1 MKAKKGI
8 CSSDCECLTIT
19 GWKCYAEE
27 HLCNCGDWGSTPP
40 VPPVPVYT
48 YEITK
53 SEEITD
59 NRTLTTYS
67 FYKRSQWWN
76 EFIGLQWKSQYDDFA
91 YALAS
96 NDQEFDENLKAI
108 ASESDY
114 IEWVTK
120 FEQVIAWELDAAE
133 VFQDFN
139 TYYGGLSE
147 ATFTYYAEKYDE
159 TYDDHRYLEYKSD
172 RDYDNYGSDD
182 YYIIFHYLDNVLND
196 INMFWGSSSEWPRE
210 VTNTQVADTLA
221 QHAEEA
227 LLDETKKEW
236 LFYEFRDLYN
246 SLQ

>member
-19 GWKCYAEE
+19 WWRCYAEE

-40 VPPVPVYT
+40 VPPVPVDT
-48 YEITK
+48 YEIVK
-53 SEEITD
+53 SEDAESEEA
-59 NRTLTTYS
+59 LTTYS

-76 EFIGLQWKSQYDDFA
+76 EFIGMQAKTHYGSFD

-96 NDQEFDENLKAI
+96 NDQEFDENLRYVN
-108 ASESDY
+108 SQSDY
-114 IEWVTK
+114 TEWAAK

-139 TYYGGLSE
+139 TYYNGLSD
-147 ATFTYYAEKYDE
+147 ATFTYSVEKIDE
-159 TYDDHRYLEYKSD
+159 TAGYWYLEYKSERSSND
-172 RDYDNYGSDD
+172 SYFENY
-182 YYIIFHYLDNVLND
+182 YLMFNYNGAELES
-196 INMFWGSSSEWPRE
+196 INMYWNTSSECERT
-210 VTNTQVADTLA
+210 VTNVQAANTLA

-246 SLQ
+246 SLE